1 MRTKTLLASM
11 AVASFA
17 AAQPV
22 AAATRSADSLPQS
35 GVQSTESAD
44 RIGSISGE
52 AEDVRGRPIV
62 AILLVAGVLAALI
75 LILSGSKS
83 PG

>member
-11 AVASFA
+11 AVASLA
-17 AAQPV
+17 VAQPL

-35 GVQSTESAD
+35 GVQSTAAAD
-44 RIGSISGE
+44 RTGSIHGE
-52 AEDVRGRPIV
+52 AEDVRGRPIL
-62 AILLVAGVLAALI
+62 AILLVAGLLAALI
-75 LILSGSKS
+75 VALSGSKS